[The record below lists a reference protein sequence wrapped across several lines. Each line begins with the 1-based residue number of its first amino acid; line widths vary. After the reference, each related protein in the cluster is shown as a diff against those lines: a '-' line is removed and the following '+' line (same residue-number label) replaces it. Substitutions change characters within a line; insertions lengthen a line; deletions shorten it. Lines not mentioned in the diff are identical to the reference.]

1 MIEILIQKNLIIKEK
16 KAMII
21 NAKNVKNFKKK
32 KFSIKKF
39 IKKLKRIM
47 KMLKSNLKMLIKQF
61 FNKIKRLCN

>member
-21 NAKNVKNFKKK
+21 NVKNVKNFKKK
-32 KFSIKKF
+32 KF
-39 IKKLKRIM
+39 IKKLKKIM